1 MKSQFSVSCLKIIVK
16 TGTVKIFKH
25 TYKFFIEA
33 EANGYIDDHLRQL
46 EAAFTWMLSLYLWV
60 TGAEVDEGPLP
71 ASHFT
76 CRLLQNLN
84 FYKYWY
90 NTLLGS

>member
-46 EAAFTWMLSLYLWV
+46 EAAFT
-60 TGAEVDEGPLP
+60 
-71 ASHFT
+71 
-76 CRLLQNLN
+76 
-84 FYKYWY
+84 
-90 NTLLGS
+90 